1 MFSFS
6 SKTISDAYNNLISC
20 PAQVG
25 GVLSIVSLLGPNIK
39 PLTSYSLNNR
49 NLKLKLSKV
58 FDKIPKTDFDEAEP
72 KYIIFSNNWEKH
84 FFENIV
90 KEKIDLLSMAIFFLR
105 RNIFSSKLTPDEV
118 VELFKQENSISSE
131 IEDSWFERKSNISL
145 EYNENDNEDN
155 QTEFYQ
161 LRFKT
166 CDFKSIT
173 FNSIIQKYA
182 YEFSAA
188 AHIQT
193 LYSGNDIK
201 KSFIYSDVC
210 LDEYY
215 DFKNELPVLNN
226 SFPYPHNR
234 IIFGAPG
241 TGKSHKLEKETKD
254 FEEDISIKDSEES
267 MVQIEIQESGNNYG
281 KNFAIGLNHSE
292 FFKKQKPKSIREKYN
307 CSNDAA
313 YTIAQGM
320 RAVNL
325 KSELVDLP
333 DDKLTDDNIK
343 IELEKLL
350 KKKDLKQAGAA
361 LIGYMYSDAL
371 SGRTVSEL
379 ADSFDLSKTGSLASW
394 IQIGVQASEY
404 KFDISKDNKSKRYE
418 RVTFHP
424 NYSYAQF
431 VGTYK
436 PIQDRENKDNI
447 RYEYIPG
454 PFMRIYVNAK
464 RNPEKN
470 FLLLIEEINRA
481 NVAAVFGDVFQ
492 LLDRQSD
499 GTSQYPI
506 AASEDQK
513 NYLESCGISE
523 DEISIPSNMYIWA
536 TMNSADQGVLPM
548 DAAFKRRWDFEY
560 IGIDDNEDSI
570 KDYVLPIP
578 HKDSDGNISYTSENW
593 NKIRHAINDKLKNIY
608 GVNEDKLLGPYFL
621 SKSTLDEA
629 KQINCETETDKA
641 EKICSLFKSK
651 VLMYLYEDVVKMNPT
666 ELFNKSVF
674 SEDKPLHYSDLCN
687 KFDELGLK
695 IFDED
700 FVK

>member
-1 MFSFS
+1 MSELIVKGIATSFVYH
-6 SKTISDAYNNLISC
+6 KMKLISDKGSGEGKLFIGAVSKSAEFDSFFEFGSNYKYKLDKQNLLNYMHEVKLEYVYQFFNKYQE
-20 PAQVG
+20 A
-25 GVLSIVSLLGPNIK
+25 NI
-39 PLTSYSLNNR
+39 
-49 NLKLKLSKV
+49 
-58 FDKIPKTDFDEAEP
+58 A
-72 KYIIFSNNWEKH
+72 NWESYLNVINS
-84 FFENIV
+84 FETQDLIINLVKQADSSRYYIDQEKFNESDKLIFKNFIRKIIVPKLTNIV
-90 KEKIDLLSMAIFFLR
+90 FEKNIETKEITLR
-105 RNIFSSKLTPDEV
+105 
-118 VELFKQENSISSE
+118 LFVNYDFVKQDDISS
-131 IEDSWFERKSNISL
+131 
-145 EYNENDNEDN
+145 
-155 QTEFYQ
+155 
-161 LRFKT
+161 
-166 CDFKSIT
+166 
-173 FNSIIQKYA
+173 
-182 YEFSAA
+182 
-188 AHIQT
+188 
-193 LYSGNDIK
+193 GNFGAKI
-201 KSFIYSDVC
+201 
-210 LDEYY
+210 
-215 DFKNELPVLNN
+215 N
-226 SFPYPHNR
+226 SFNR

-241 TGKSHKLEKETKD
+241 TGKSHKLNNESNIFITQVNSELENELRKTLKTEFSDLTDNGSKLPKC
-254 FEEDISIKDSEES
+254 ISIGINYSSLICTYLDENGRFKTAEFLKMLGDSLSDEEKK
-267 MVQIEIQESGNNYG
+267 SG
-281 KNFAIGLNHSE
+281 
-292 FFKKQKPKSIREKYN
+292 
-307 CSNDAA
+307 
-313 YTIAQGM
+313 TI
-320 RAVNL
+320 VDNL
-325 KSELVDLP
+325 KRGALGFKES
-333 DDKLTDDNIK
+333 KFSIK
-343 IELEKLL
+343 NTNTNHFL
-350 KKKDLKQAGAA
+350 
-361 LIGYMYSDAL
+361 
-371 SGRTVSEL
+371 
-379 ADSFDLSKTGSLASW
+379 
-394 IQIGVQASEY
+394 
-404 KFDISKDNKSKRYE
+404 E

-464 RNPEKN
+464 SNPEKN

-513 NYLESCGISE
+513 NYLESCGINE

-536 TMNSADQGVLPM
+536 TMNSADQGVLPI

-560 IGIDDNEDSI
+560 LGIDDNEDSI
-570 KDYVLPIP
+570 KDYVLPISQ
-578 HKDSDGNISYTSENW
+578 KDSDGNISYTSENW